1 MKSLVDKM
9 YEIIHSIMQHSYQ
22 PGITML
28 EAKYYLFYENN
39 INKATELYST
49 ATVLADAFGD
59 QVFIKN
65 LKMEINKDLKTSNE
79 SK

>member
-1 MKSLVDKM
+1 
-9 YEIIHSIMQHSYQ
+9 
-22 PGITML
+22 ML